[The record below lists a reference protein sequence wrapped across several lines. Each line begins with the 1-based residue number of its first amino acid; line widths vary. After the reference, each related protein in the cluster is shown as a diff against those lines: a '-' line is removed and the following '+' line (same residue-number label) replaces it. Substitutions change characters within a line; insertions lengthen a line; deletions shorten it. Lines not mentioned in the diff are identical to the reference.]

1 MELLKASDLRKIF
14 DKWSHG
20 TLYNRLESLNIKDNL
35 LYIVKNE
42 TTGNIQYNE
51 KAIDILKD
59 QYLKEFTNITIEE
72 IDKIIFDFL
81 SSKSN
86 VDVSK
91 GNKNNK
97 QKENLKNDRNDTDD
111 NIDNKGLVIS
121 LQKQVEILQQQLD
134 YANSTNERLL
144 NTMMFKEQKDAY
156 IEKQKLEQLES
167 RKLLAETQDNQENG
181 ELPKQKQRL
190 FSLG

>member
-20 TLYNRLESLNIKDNL
+20 TLYNRLESLNIKDNI
-35 LYIVKNE
+35 LYTVKNE

-59 QYLKEFTNITIEE
+59 QYLKEFTNITIED

-181 ELPKQKQRL
+181 EPPKQKQRL

>member
-20 TLYNRLESLNIKDNL
+20 TLYNRLESLNIKDNI
-35 LYIVKNE
+35 LYTVKNE

-51 KAIDILKD
+51 KAIDILKE

-97 QKENLKNDRNDTDD
+97 QKENLKNDRIDTDD

-167 RKLLAETQDNQENG
+167 RKLLDR
-181 ELPKQKQRL
+181 K
-190 FSLG
+190 SVV

>member
-20 TLYNRLESLNIKDNL
+20 TLYNRLESLNIKDNI
-35 LYIVKNE
+35 LYTVKNE

-59 QYLKEFTNITIEE
+59 QYLKEFTNITIED

-97 QKENLKNDRNDTDD
+97 QKENLKNDRIDTDD

-181 ELPKQKQRL
+181 EPPKQKQR
-190 FSLG
+190 FFRLG

>member
-20 TLYNRLESLNIKDNL
+20 TLYNRLESLNIKDNI
-35 LYIVKNE
+35 LYTVKNE

-51 KAIDILKD
+51 KAIDILKE

-97 QKENLKNDRNDTDD
+97 QKENLKNDRIDTDD

-167 RKLLAETQDNQENG
+167 RKLFAETQDNQENS
-181 ELPKQKQRL
+181 EPPKQKQRL

>member
-35 LYIVKNE
+35 LYFVKNE

-181 ELPKQKQRL
+181 EPPKQKQRL

>member
-20 TLYNRLESLNIKDNL
+20 TLYNRLESLNIKDNI
-35 LYIVKNE
+35 LYTVKNE

-51 KAIDILKD
+51 KAIDILKE

-97 QKENLKNDRNDTDD
+97 QKENLKNDRIDTDD

-167 RKLLAETQDNQENG
+167 RKLLAETQDNQENS
-181 ELPKQKQRL
+181 EPPKQKQRL

>member
-20 TLYNRLESLNIKDNL
+20 TLYNRLESLNIKDNI
-35 LYIVKNE
+35 LYTVKNE

-59 QYLKEFTNITIEE
+59 QYLKEFTNITIED

-86 VDVSK
+86 ADVSK

-181 ELPKQKQRL
+181 EPPKQKQRL

>member
-20 TLYNRLESLNIKDNL
+20 TLYNRLESLNIKDNI
-35 LYIVKNE
+35 LYTVKNE

-59 QYLKEFTNITIEE
+59 QYLKEFTNITIED

-86 VDVSK
+86 ADVSK

-97 QKENLKNDRNDTDD
+97 QKENLKNDRIDTDD

-181 ELPKQKQRL
+181 EPPKQKQRL

>member
-181 ELPKQKQRL
+181 EPPKQKQRL

>member
-167 RKLLAETQDNQENG
+167 RKLLAETQDNQENS
-181 ELPKQKQRL
+181 EPPKQKKRL
-190 FSLG
+190 SSLG